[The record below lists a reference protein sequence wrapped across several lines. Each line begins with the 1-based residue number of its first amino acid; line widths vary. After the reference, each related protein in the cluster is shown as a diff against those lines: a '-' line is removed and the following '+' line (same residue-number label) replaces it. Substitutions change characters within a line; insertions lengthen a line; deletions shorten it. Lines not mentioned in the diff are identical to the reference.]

1 MGNPRP
7 RHADSPNR
15 RFAPAMQGR
24 VGGPSAPQ
32 CTMKKQSR
40 TVPVLRS
47 GTLNILL
54 KLPTTLVNSTK
65 RVQCP
70 INSGKHCKSKG
81 CDTCVRSERGLHHR
95 V

>member
-1 MGNPRP
+1 MPMLYGEDVRLVSMGNPRP
-7 RHADSPNR
+7 RHTDSPNR
-15 RFAPAMQGR
+15 RFAPGMQGR
-24 VGGPSAPQ
+24 DGPSAPL

-65 RVQCP
+65 QVQCP
-70 INSGKHCKSKG
+70 
-81 CDTCVRSERGLHHR
+81 
-95 V
+95 